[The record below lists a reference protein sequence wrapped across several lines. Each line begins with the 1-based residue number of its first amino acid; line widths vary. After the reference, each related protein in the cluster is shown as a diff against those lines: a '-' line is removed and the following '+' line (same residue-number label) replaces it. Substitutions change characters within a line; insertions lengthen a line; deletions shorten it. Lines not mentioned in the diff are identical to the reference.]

1 MNNAIFSICA
11 DMMCLVT
18 VSGDKSGSIANGF
31 GRRCLNQVSRHR
43 KYFTHEILSP
53 SLGKIHGGRTVAR
66 RRGASN
72 IDDAELR
79 GRFLENSV
87 TEEAMAAKLKVGS
100 LKIVPETWPKR
111 CKPKRRA
118 ARVPAWRTGS
128 MRLLSELSARFLAC
142 APCTFAPGRI
152 PKR

>member
-1 MNNAIFSICA
+1 
-11 DMMCLVT
+11 MMYLVT
-18 VSGDKSGSIANGF
+18 VSGDKTGSIANGF

-87 TEEAMAAKLKVGS
+87 TDEAMVAKLKVGR
-100 LKIVPETWPKR
+100 LKTITETWP
-111 CKPKRRA
+111 
-118 ARVPAWRTGS
+118 
-128 MRLLSELSARFLAC
+128 
-142 APCTFAPGRI
+142 
-152 PKR
+152 

>member
-18 VSGDKSGSIANGF
+18 VFSGDKTGSIANGL

-53 SLGKIHGGRTVAR
+53 SLAKIHGGRTVAR
-66 RRGASN
+66 RRGASD

-87 TEEAMAAKLKVGS
+87 TEETIAAKLKVD
-100 LKIVPETWPKR
+100 LPKIIAETWP
-111 CKPKRRA
+111 
-118 ARVPAWRTGS
+118 
-128 MRLLSELSARFLAC
+128 
-142 APCTFAPGRI
+142 
-152 PKR
+152 